1 MYWRPIFSAILSPA
15 WPASIGAKCTVSLT
29 PTQAASRA
37 ASVVVRFFI
46 TACRA
51 NLCVGHHPAPDN
63 TLPPLGPPPQPVQG
77 RPNTH
82 TQAVVRAFNPKM
94 CMFSAGMVGSY
105 EGPAGLPGTE
115 KILGFRPSR
124 TKSGGTFGV
133 FFPIGR
139 VEASVF
145 VRGDCPEPR
154 IFGPLCQGAWGF
166 TRVPRV
172 RVLAGALLPS
182 AAMRGLQ
189 GGVGH
194 KLAGR

>member
-1 MYWRPIFSAILSPA
+1 
-15 WPASIGAKCTVSLT
+15 
-29 PTQAASRA
+29 
-37 ASVVVRFFI
+37 
-46 TACRA
+46 
-51 NLCVGHHPAPDN
+51 
-63 TLPPLGPPPQPVQG
+63 
-77 RPNTH
+77 
-82 TQAVVRAFNPKM
+82 
-94 CMFSAGMVGSY
+94 MFSAGMVGSY

-154 IFGPLCQGAWGF
+154 IFGPLCQGVWGF

-182 AAMRGLQ
+182 AAMKGPSGRGGAQARGAVVSSSRSPRGRRIKCRFCGAL
-189 GGVGH
+189 
-194 KLAGR
+194 LARITTPSQFSVRDKNVLEVLARNRCNARVKS